1 MLRPVRK
8 LVWEDAYSVINP
20 QITASGV
27 HEWHFDRSFPI
38 DLRFF
43 VMRREADIR
52 LNHHAYFELL
62 HVTSGEVE
70 YQVGDR
76 NYTLRQGDL
85 FVMASA
91 LPHRMR
97 RYGRSQIRCVTL
109 YFMPEIIRGHDSTSD
124 DVQYLMPFLVQ
135 NSGFP
140 HVVPAE
146 SGVPAQILEFMKKIY
161 AELPADSS
169 RARLTV
175 RTYLKMILV
184 MLVNHY
190 SEFRDSQPILMQK
203 QRDLDRLQPLF
214 DLIEEKYMN
223 PISVNDAACAV
234 HMSKSHLMRFFK
246 QVTGQPF
253 VAHLNRF
260 RVAKARELLASTDR
274 TIADIGQE
282 VGFCNQ
288 SYFGLVFRRIT
299 GVSPREYKLS
309 LASDQDVEVA
319 KSIAA
324 KAPPIARAV

>member
-20 QITASGV
+20 QLTASGV
-27 HEWHFDRSFPI
+27 HEWNFDRSFPI

-43 VMRREADIR
+43 IMRREADIR

-85 FVMASA
+85 FVMAAA

-161 AELPADSS
+161 ELDDRQVATCMSSWCVYGRLESTRQDSIAPTDPGIRTPCPDPLRWDSVEDVVHCRDMGAGFASGTRIDHCGFRSS
-169 RARLTV
+169 RHFTMSRHW
-175 RTYLKMILV
+175 RPCRP
-184 MLVNHY
+184 
-190 SEFRDSQPILMQK
+190 RD
-203 QRDLDRLQPLF
+203 
-214 DLIEEKYMN
+214 
-223 PISVNDAACAV
+223 ISV
-234 HMSKSHLMRFFK
+234 
-246 QVTGQPF
+246 
-253 VAHLNRF
+253 
-260 RVAKARELLASTDR
+260 
-274 TIADIGQE
+274 
-282 VGFCNQ
+282 
-288 SYFGLVFRRIT
+288 
-299 GVSPREYKLS
+299 
-309 LASDQDVEVA
+309 
-319 KSIAA
+319 
-324 KAPPIARAV
+324 